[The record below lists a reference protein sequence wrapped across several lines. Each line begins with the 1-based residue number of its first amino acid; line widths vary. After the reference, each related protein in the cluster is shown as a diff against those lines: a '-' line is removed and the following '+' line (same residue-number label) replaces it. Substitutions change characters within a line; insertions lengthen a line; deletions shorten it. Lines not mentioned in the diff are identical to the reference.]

1 MICVAIIES
10 SLDDLLTELQNVTF
24 AEVRLEQL
32 KPSLEEVQTIF
43 SLPKKLIATMRPGTV
58 SDEERS
64 RVLVAAVE
72 AGAAY
77 VDVEIESP
85 KWFKDKVIK
94 ATRNTKCQAIVSF
107 HDFDSTPEKE
117 RLQEIVATCFA
128 DGADVAKVACQAHTA
143 RDSARILA
151 LLDSDRPVIALGMG
165 AAGKITRIAAPLLG
179 APLTFASRSP
189 GQETA
194 EGQLDIASLSKLF
207 ETIQDS

>member
-10 SLDDLLTELQNVTF
+10 SLDVLLKELQDVAF
-24 AEVRLEQL
+24 AEVRMEQL
-32 KPSLEEVQTIF
+32 KPSLDEVKEIF

-58 SDEERS
+58 SDEERAQ
-64 RVLVAAVE
+64 VLVAAVE

-85 KWFKDKVIK
+85 TWFKDTVIN
-94 ATRNTKCQAIVSF
+94 ATRNTECQAIVSF
-107 HDFDSTPEKE
+107 HDFDKTPEKE
-117 RLQEIVATCFA
+117 RLDEIVAACFA

-143 RDSARILA
+143 GDSARILS

-165 AAGKITRIAAPLLG
+165 SAGKITRIAAPLLG
-179 APLTFASRSP
+179 APLTFASRSQ

-194 EGQLDIASLSKLF
+194 EGQLDIASLSKLL
-207 ETIQDS
+207 ETIQGS